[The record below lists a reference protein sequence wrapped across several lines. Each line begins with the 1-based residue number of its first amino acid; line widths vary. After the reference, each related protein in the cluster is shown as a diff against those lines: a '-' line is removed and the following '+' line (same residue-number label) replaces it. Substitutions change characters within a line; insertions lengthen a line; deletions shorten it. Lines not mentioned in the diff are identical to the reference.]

1 MVIGMKFT
9 VITDDGKKILESGAP
24 RRIKDVL
31 GELEIPIET
40 VVVKKNGQIV
50 IEEEEISDGDIIE
63 VIRVIYGG

>member
-1 MVIGMKFT
+1 MKFT
-9 VITDDGKKILESGAP
+9 VITDDGKKIIESVAP

-40 VVVKKNGQIV
+40 VVVKKNGELV
-50 IEEEEISDGDIIE
+50 IEEEEIFDGDIIE

>member
-1 MVIGMKFT
+1 MKFT

-24 RRIKDVL
+24 LRIKDVL

-40 VVVKKNGQIV
+40 VVVKKNGEIV

>member
-1 MVIGMKFT
+1 MKFT

-24 RRIKDVL
+24 QRIKDVL